1 MPRYWSTLIALF
13 LVNPTFADDKPK
25 DEKPKSASNKKLIK
39 LQGYTTVMVQ
49 GFTVFVSDES
59 KSHEDDAEFQRKPMD
74 VLDLELRGIARVMP
88 PRMLKILQTVKV
100 FVEWQDPESKPKDGG
115 PGVVVARYWYDSGRG
130 AGMAMNGR
138 DPRKANNIEILSMKH
153 LTTKWQPGK
162 TSEQIILLHELCH
175 AVHAHLI
182 GNKNPTVIETFNQA
196 VERGLYAKVKHETGR
211 ELKAY
216 ASTNDHEYFA
226 ELSCAY
232 LDRCAY
238 YPFTREELREYDPA
252 GYKLMVKVWGDT
264 DPRSAAAKKGKANTQ
279 TSAKPAPKKNEDKP
293 AATPPAPSNDNAAA
307 VRKLE
312 LIETLIKA
320 DRKDKAREKLQEVI
334 DEYSGT
340 EAAKKA
346 KKMLEDLK

>member
-1 MPRYWSTLIALF
+1 
-13 LVNPTFADDKPK
+13 
-25 DEKPKSASNKKLIK
+25 
-39 LQGYTTVMVQ
+39 
-49 GFTVFVSDES
+49 
-59 KSHEDDAEFQRKPMD
+59 
-74 VLDLELRGIARVMP
+74 LRGIARIMP
-88 PRMLKILQTVKV
+88 PKMLKILQTVKV
-100 FVEWQDPESKPKDGG
+100 FVEWQDAESKPKDGG

-130 AGMAMNGR
+130 MGMAMNGR

-175 AVHAHLI
+175 AVHSHLLT
-182 GNKNPTVIETFNQA
+182 NDNPYVKNAYHQA
-196 VERGLYAKVKHETGR
+196 MERGLYAKVKHETGR

-238 YPFTREELREYDPA
+238 YPFSREDLKEYDPA
-252 GYKLMVKVWGDT
+252 GYQLMVKVWGDT
-264 DPRSAAAKKGKANTQ
+264 DPRSIAAKKAKANTQ
-279 TSAKPAPKKNEDKP
+279 TAAKPAPKKDEEKP
-293 AATPPAPSNDNAAA
+293 AATRPAPSNDNAAA
-307 VRKLE
+307 ERKIE
-312 LIETLIKA
+312 LIETLIRA
-320 DRKDKAREKLQEVI
+320 NRTEKAREKLQEVI
-334 DEYSGT
+334 DDYAGT